1 MPWWTRGFANPE
13 MLRPAW
19 LAIAAVFVG
28 VCIAV
33 GRARPATGSAATASH
48 MAIGMP
54 VMARLRRNRAA
65 VIALAGLAALAAA
78 ALLAPWL
85 TAYGVSEQ
93 LDIIALKHQP
103 PSGAHVFGT
112 DQFGRDVLTR
122 VLHGT
127 RVSLTVGVLS
137 VLLAITIGT
146 MYGGVAG
153 FAGGRVDGA
162 MMRVID
168 ALLSIPRILIL
179 IAILSLWGRISV
191 PFLVLLIGLTGWFG
205 VSRLVRGQV
214 LATKGQDFV
223 QAARAL
229 GGAPGRLL
237 ARHVLPNVV
246 SPIVVAATLGVGNVI
261 ILEAGLSFL
270 GIGVPQP
277 QASWGNIILDG
288 FDYLASAWWVSLFP
302 GLAIVATVMAFN
314 IVGDALRDALD
325 PRQVDGR

>member
-1 MPWWTRGFANPE
+1 
-13 MLRPAW
+13 
-19 LAIAAVFVG
+19 
-28 VCIAV
+28 
-33 GRARPATGSAATASH
+33 
-48 MAIGMP
+48 
-54 VMARLRRNRAA
+54 MARLRGNRLAVLAVAA
-65 VIALAGLAALAAA
+65 LAALATA

-85 TAYGVSEQ
+85 TPYGVGEQ
-93 LDIIALKHQP
+93 LDIIALKHRP
-103 PSGAHVFGT
+103 PSGAHLFGT
-112 DQFGRDVLTR
+112 DQFGRDVFTR

-127 RVSLTVGVLS
+127 RISLTVGVLS

-146 MYGGVAG
+146 MYGGIAG

-179 IAILSLWGRISV
+179 IAILSLWDRISV

-214 LATKGQDFV
+214 MATKGQDFV

-229 GGAPGRLL
+229 GGTPARLL
-237 ARHVLPNVV
+237 ARHILPNVL
-246 SPIVVAATLGVGNVI
+246 SPVVVAATLGVGNVI

-277 QASWGNIILDG
+277 EASWGNIILDG
-288 FDYLASAWWVSLFP
+288 FDYLSTAWWVSLFP
-302 GLAIVATVMAFN
+302 GLAIVTTVMACN
-314 IVGDALRDALD
+314 IIGDALRDALD

>member
-1 MPWWTRGFANPE
+1 VP
-13 MLRPAW
+13 RPAW
-19 LAIAAVFVG
+19 LLVALTFALAWLALRRGHRAGDATEEAPVPSPGGG
-28 VCIAV
+28 VL
-33 GRARPATGSAATASH
+33 
-48 MAIGMP
+48 
-54 VMARLRRNRAA
+54 ARLRGNRLAVLAVAA
-65 VIALAGLAALAAA
+65 LAALATAA
-78 ALLAPWL
+78 VLAPWL
-85 TAYGVSEQ
+85 TPYGVAEQ
-93 LDIIALKHQP
+93 LDIIALKHRP

-112 DQFGRDVLTR
+112 DQFGRDVFTR

-127 RVSLTVGVLS
+127 RISLTVGVLS

-146 MYGGVAG
+146 MYGGIAG

-179 IAILSLWGRISV
+179 IAILSLWDRISV

-214 LATKGQDFV
+214 LATRGQDFV
-223 QAARAL
+223 HAARAL
-229 GGAPGRLL
+229 GGTPTRLL
-237 ARHVLPNVV
+237 ARHILPNVV
-246 SPIVVAATLGVGNVI
+246 SPVVVAATLGVGNVI

-277 QASWGNIILDG
+277 EASWGNIILDG
-288 FDYLASAWWVSLFP
+288 FDYLSSAWWVSLFP
-302 GLAIVATVMAFN
+302 GLAIVATVMACN
-314 IVGDALRDALD
+314 IIGDALRDALD